1 MELEFQYNTI
11 ITTINSNKDSKM
23 IDACQQFCTKE
34 KTSLNKVSFL
44 YSGKI
49 LKNELELTIQNVA
62 NNNDNERNKMNLLVI
77 GKEENIIQEEKSKLI
92 KSKNIVC
99 PQCGEL
105 SKISIED
112 YRYKISEC
120 KNYHETN
127 NISVN
132 KLQDNLMIDISKI
145 IYDEC
150 RINKSVS
157 EQKDFYR
164 CNACQKN
171 LCSICKTRH
180 NKEHKII
187 EYEEKDFICESHN
200 EKYIYYCKDCKKNLC
215 KNCFSEHEKHD
226 ISNYENI
233 IIDNE
238 INNED
243 LNVNLNNVKENI
255 EKIILR
261 WKTFSSKF
269 EQVINYFETYY
280 NFYKHIISSYDNN
293 YINYETL
300 DNIIYLKNSS
310 IIKDI
315 NKLNNSNDLNF
326 LNDIFNIHYNIT
338 TPNIN
343 EILMVYTIKE
353 NVNNKINLF
362 GKKFVENNK
371 DKCIIDVEGEKM
383 ELISEYN
390 LKNKSP
396 GDILLVKLIGFKNID
411 DISYM
416 FDGCDSL
423 ISIPKFEKINT
434 YKFNDMSGLFSGC
447 SSLTELPDISEWNTS
462 NVKKFV
468 YMFSKCESL
477 KSIPDISKWNTWKVN
492 DIKGMFNECK
502 SLISIPDL
510 SKWNTSQI
518 IDIKYLFYN
527 CSSLDT
533 TKIQFI
539 SKWDLPRL
547 FYTLNMTKGCNGEL
561 KDNNNF
567 ELKKL
572 WSNIMDSIF

>member
-105 SKISIED
+105 GKISIED

-145 IYDEC
+145 ICDEC
-150 RINKSVS
+150 KINKSVS

-171 LCSICKTRH
+171 LCSICKARH

-187 EYEEKDFICESHN
+187 KHEEKDFICESHN

-315 NKLNNSNDLNF
+315 NKLNNSND
-326 LNDIFNIHYNIT
+326 
-338 TPNIN
+338 
-343 EILMVYTIKE
+343 
-353 NVNNKINLF
+353 
-362 GKKFVENNK
+362 
-371 DKCIIDVEGEKM
+371 
-383 ELISEYN
+383 
-390 LKNKSP
+390 
-396 GDILLVKLIGFKNID
+396 
-411 DISYM
+411 
-416 FDGCDSL
+416 
-423 ISIPKFEKINT
+423 
-434 YKFNDMSGLFSGC
+434 
-447 SSLTELPDISEWNTS
+447 
-462 NVKKFV
+462 
-468 YMFSKCESL
+468 
-477 KSIPDISKWNTWKVN
+477 
-492 DIKGMFNECK
+492 
-502 SLISIPDL
+502 
-510 SKWNTSQI
+510 
-518 IDIKYLFYN
+518 
-527 CSSLDT
+527 
-533 TKIQFI
+533 
-539 SKWDLPRL
+539 
-547 FYTLNMTKGCNGEL
+547 
-561 KDNNNF
+561 
-567 ELKKL
+567 
-572 WSNIMDSIF
+572 

>member
-23 IDACQQFCTKE
+23 IDACQLFCTKE

-105 SKISIED
+105 GKISIED

-145 IYDEC
+145 ICDEC
-150 RINKSVS
+150 KINKSVS

-171 LCSICKTRH
+171 LCSICKARH

-187 EYEEKDFICESHN
+187 KHEEKDFICESHN

-371 DKCIIDVEGEKM
+371 DKCIIDV
-383 ELISEYN
+383 Y
-390 LKNKSP
+390 
-396 GDILLVKLIGFKNID
+396 
-411 DISYM
+411 Y
-416 FDGCDSL
+416 
-423 ISIPKFEKINT
+423 
-434 YKFNDMSGLFSGC
+434 
-447 SSLTELPDISEWNTS
+447 
-462 NVKKFV
+462 
-468 YMFSKCESL
+468 
-477 KSIPDISKWNTWKVN
+477 
-492 DIKGMFNECK
+492 
-502 SLISIPDL
+502 
-510 SKWNTSQI
+510 
-518 IDIKYLFYN
+518 
-527 CSSLDT
+527 
-533 TKIQFI
+533 
-539 SKWDLPRL
+539 
-547 FYTLNMTKGCNGEL
+547 
-561 KDNNNF
+561 
-567 ELKKL
+567 
-572 WSNIMDSIF
+572 